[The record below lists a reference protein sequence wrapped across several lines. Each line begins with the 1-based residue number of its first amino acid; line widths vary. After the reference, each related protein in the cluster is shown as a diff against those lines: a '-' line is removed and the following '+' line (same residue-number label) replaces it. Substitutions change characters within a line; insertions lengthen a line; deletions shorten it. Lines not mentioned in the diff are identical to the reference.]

1 MRENIR
7 LMVAESFLT
16 VLEAKEARGDEPS
29 RPDTNP
35 ALARNVRGLSPRPS
49 KRSSNTA
56 AAALLAAGLGVGAYV
71 VGSKVVSGIEDDL
84 RTKAEIEKRVEP
96 ELRKPLPRLPFQ
108 K

>member
-16 VLEAKEARGDEPS
+16 VLEAKEARDDKAAF

-35 ALARNVRGLSPRPS
+35 ALARNVRGLSPRS
-49 KRSSNTA
+49 DRSNKT
-56 AAALLAAGLGVGAYV
+56 AAALLAAGLLGVGVAGV
-71 VGSKVVSGIEDDL
+71 VNVVSDIQNKLQTD
-84 RTKAEIEKRVEP
+84 AEIKQREREI
-96 ELRKPLPRLPFQ
+96 LGKPLPKLPFQ

>member
-35 ALARNVRGLSPRPS
+35 ALAINVRGLSPRPP
-49 KRSSNTA
+49 KRSNTA
-56 AAALLAAGLGVGAYV
+56 AAVVAAGLLGVGAAY
-71 VGSKVVSGIEDDL
+71 VGSEVVDDIQ
-84 RTKAEIEKRVEP
+84 RENERKAEIKAEEQKI
-96 ELRKPLPRLPFQ
+96 LRKPLPRLPFQ